1 MAPVG
6 HTSDKAIIIIGHPPE
21 GDDPLLNDA
30 TRGKDWIKNE
40 VILPGET
47 TNLYQG
53 ALGHCYALKRPV
65 ITIYDLPYY
74 PMNLVN
80 PVDGTASEMLPQTGW
95 PTSFMYNFA
104 YVGGNYQAGG
114 PAAIT
119 PEVLGEYNIIW
130 ATARCVNRISDVAI
144 EYLDKNEFIE
154 TCGKNGHSDEWVNN
168 YSKSGSEST
177 YCQQPGVKYQPVEL
191 ALHGTSKRAWTGWFV
206 AGTDL
211 IKRVTALSSTAF
223 DFFHAEQIM
232 LRHYESFGGFSYAF
246 GDFLAA
252 GLINHMDNPVM
263 ALMFSY
269 IDPISMVD
277 RIKANNVQVL
287 MQQIAQDEFFT
298 IENPEIWWEDV
309 KGRLGDN
316 LSFRMIMNSFH
327 FLLGHENQQQ
337 AMGNQRHYHQVARE
351 FLGEVWSW
359 DQSENGDWSHKMY
372 PSVDMKVT
380 WNEDD
385 TNVVLKAA
393 HDFSHI
399 PVAAFAWTGFTP
411 IPATDDRRDFRLF
424 SLAGIMQ
431 GVPDRPV
438 GFYPMTACQLNTE
451 DFSMPCND
459 ISATSPFAAFGYTQP
474 IEQNMSGTDVDFP
487 GKRVWSTSMNVAQ
500 FLAGQKFGA
509 TFFQF
514 FFSCQSQ
521 GFCESSSPA
530 AILPKGRP
538 FPAMTCQFDD
548 TCDMSMLKNSGKY
561 ADIFV

>member
-1 MAPVG
+1 M
-6 HTSDKAIIIIGHPPE
+6 
-21 GDDPLLNDA
+21 
-30 TRGKDWIKNE
+30 
-40 VILPGET
+40 
-47 TNLYQG
+47 
-53 ALGHCYALKRPV
+53 
-65 ITIYDLPYY
+65 
-74 PMNLVN
+74 
-80 PVDGTASEMLPQTGW
+80 
-95 PTSFMYNFA
+95 
-104 YVGGNYQAGG
+104 
-114 PAAIT
+114 
-119 PEVLGEYNIIW
+119 
-130 ATARCVNRISDVAI
+130 
-144 EYLDKNEFIE
+144 
-154 TCGKNGHSDEWVNN
+154 
-168 YSKSGSEST
+168 
-177 YCQQPGVKYQPVEL
+177 EL

-309 KGRLGDN
+309 KGKLGDN

-337 AMGNQRHYHQVARE
+337 AMGSQRHFHQVARE

-359 DQSENGDWSHKMY
+359 NQSENGDWSHKMY

-399 PVAAFAWTGFTP
+399 EP
-411 IPATDDRRDFRLF
+411 
-424 SLAGIMQ
+424 
-431 GVPDRPV
+431 
-438 GFYPMTACQLNTE
+438 
-451 DFSMPCND
+451 
-459 ISATSPFAAFGYTQP
+459 
-474 IEQNMSGTDVDFP
+474 
-487 GKRVWSTSMNVAQ
+487 
-500 FLAGQKFGA
+500 
-509 TFFQF
+509 
-514 FFSCQSQ
+514 
-521 GFCESSSPA
+521 
-530 AILPKGRP
+530 
-538 FPAMTCQFDD
+538 
-548 TCDMSMLKNSGKY
+548 
-561 ADIFV
+561 

>member
-1 MAPVG
+1 
-6 HTSDKAIIIIGHPPE
+6 
-21 GDDPLLNDA
+21 
-30 TRGKDWIKNE
+30 
-40 VILPGET
+40 
-47 TNLYQG
+47 
-53 ALGHCYALKRPV
+53 
-65 ITIYDLPYY
+65 
-74 PMNLVN
+74 
-80 PVDGTASEMLPQTGW
+80 
-95 PTSFMYNFA
+95 
-104 YVGGNYQAGG
+104 
-114 PAAIT
+114 
-119 PEVLGEYNIIW
+119 
-130 ATARCVNRISDVAI
+130 
-144 EYLDKNEFIE
+144 
-154 TCGKNGHSDEWVNN
+154 
-168 YSKSGSEST
+168 
-177 YCQQPGVKYQPVEL
+177 
-191 ALHGTSKRAWTGWFV
+191 
-206 AGTDL
+206 
-211 IKRVTALSSTAF
+211 
-223 DFFHAEQIM
+223 
-232 LRHYESFGGFSYAF
+232 
-246 GDFLAA
+246 
-252 GLINHMDNPVM
+252 
-263 ALMFSY
+263 MFSY